1 MGERRMFSTRIVET
15 DSFTDMPFSAQAL
28 YFHLGM
34 HTDDDGFVGSPKKIM
49 RMVGC
54 KQDDIMLLISKGF
67 VIAFESGVIVITHWG
82 INNTIRKDRYKPT
95 VYQSEIQLLT
105 TGENGDVYQLVGGCQ
120 PTDNQLTTICQPSDG
135 HMVTQQSNKQIKQS
149 CREIPTIHH
158 SEIAEIVAYLNDKL
172 GTRYKPTTANTKKH
186 ISARLN
192 EGYTVA
198 DFHAVIDSKV
208 QEWRGTE
215 YEKYLRPDTLFGAK
229 FESYLNTAEN
239 SGGNKQ
245 GGIAQF
251 MDDLP
256 SD

>member
-1 MGERRMFSTRIVET
+1 MSVQGNGFVT
-15 DSFTDMPFSAQAL
+15 MPRSITSWRWYHNANTFRVF
-28 YFHLGM
+28 FHLIISANY
-34 HTDDDGFVGSPKKIM
+34 TDHD
-49 RMVGC
+49 
-54 KQDDIMLLISKGF
+54 
-67 VIAFESGVIVITHWG
+67 FEGITVHRG
-82 INNTIRKDRYKPT
+82 QVVTSRKSLATELKL
-95 VYQSEIQLLT
+95 SE
-105 TGENGDVYQLVGGCQ
+105 
-120 PTDNQLTTICQPSDG
+120 
-135 HMVTQQSNKQIKQS
+135 
-149 CREIPTIHH
+149 REIRTALTHLKTTNDIAIETTTKFSIITVNSFDDYQGATNTATNERPSSDQRATTPKELKNNKYIVS

>member
-1 MGERRMFSTRIVET
+1 MFSNTIV
-15 DSFTDMPFSAQAL
+15 DSDKFLDMPLTSQAL

-34 HTDDDGFVGSPKKIM
+34 KADDDGFVGNPKKVT
-49 RMVGC
+49 RSVSC
-54 KQDDIMLLISKGF
+54 TEDDLKLLIAKGF
-67 VIAFESGVIVITHWG
+67 VIAFESGVIVITHFN
-82 INNTIRKDRYKPT
+82 IHNTVRKDRKKDT
-95 VYQSEIQLLT
+95 FFQSEKRQLLLD
-105 TGENGDVYQLVGGCQ
+105 ESKVYTIN
-120 PTDNQLTTICQPSDG
+120 PNADNHLSTICQPVDNQTAAQDKASKGKTRKD
-135 HMVTQQSNKQIKQS
+135 IS

-186 ISARLN
+186 ITARLN

-208 QEWRGTE
+208 QEWRGTD
-215 YEKYLRPDTLFGAK
+215 YQKYLRPDTLFGAK
-229 FESYLNTAEN
+229 FESYLNTADN

-256 SD
+256 TD

>member
-1 MGERRMFSTRIVET
+1 MSVQGNGFVT
-15 DSFTDMPFSAQAL
+15 MPRSITSWRWYHNANTFRVF
-28 YFHLGM
+28 FHLIVSANY
-34 HTDDDGFVGSPKKIM
+34 TDHD
-49 RMVGC
+49 
-54 KQDDIMLLISKGF
+54 
-67 VIAFESGVIVITHWG
+67 FEGITVHRG
-82 INNTIRKDRYKPT
+82 QVVTSRKSLATELKL
-95 VYQSEIQLLT
+95 SE
-105 TGENGDVYQLVGGCQ
+105 
-120 PTDNQLTTICQPSDG
+120 
-135 HMVTQQSNKQIKQS
+135 
-149 CREIPTIHH
+149 REIRTALTHLKTTNDIAIETTTKFSIITVISFDDYQGATNTSTNERPSSDQRATTPKETKNNNYIVS
-158 SEIAEIVAYLNDKL
+158 SEIAEIISYLNSKI

-192 EGYTVA
+192 EGYTFA
-198 DFHAVIDSKV
+198 DFRAVIDSKV